1 MMLALGMFVFM
12 RQTLPHQ
19 TMQRESD
26 YRWPSNSR
34 IGKRDAFQFLGV
46 GEENITLAG
55 VLYPELTGGK
65 LTMTTLRLMAEE
77 GRAWPLLDGTGMIY
91 GMYVIS
97 KVSETGSIFFADGT
111 PRKIDFTL
119 SLTRVDE
126 SLAALYGDIGA
137 SLTNLL
143 VVRYSLQPADDNH
156 SFGHGKAESLAALA
170 QSMFISGSALFLFL
184 TGIQHLIS
192 PTPMTDPGVGVIV
205 TIVALICTII
215 LVSFQRWVVRR
226 TQSQAVRADMLHY
239 QSDVMMNGAIL
250 LALGLSWYGWH
261 RADALFAL
269 GIGIYILYSA
279 LRMGYE
285 AVQSLLDRA
294 LPDEER
300 QEIIDIVTSW
310 PGVSGAHDL
319 RTRQS
324 GPTRFIQIHLEMEDS
339 LPLVQAHM
347 VADQVEQA
355 ILRRFPGSDVIIHQD
370 PCSVVPREGKRSM
383 LS

>member
-1 MMLALGMFVFM
+1 MNQTYGRLVSRAAIAATAMASALLLIKIF
-12 RQTLPHQ
+12 
-19 TMQRESD
+19 
-26 YRWPSNSR
+26 
-34 IGKRDAFQFLGV
+34 
-46 GEENITLAG
+46 
-55 VLYPELTGGK
+55 
-65 LTMTTLRLMAEE
+65 
-77 GRAWPLLDGTGMIY
+77 AWWY
-91 GMYVIS
+91 
-97 KVSETGSIFFADGT
+97 TGSVSI
-111 PRKIDFTL
+111 
-119 SLTRVDE
+119 
-126 SLAALYGDIGA
+126 LAALVDSLVDIAA

-143 VVRYSLQPADDNH
+143 VVRYSLQPADDEH
-156 SFGHGKAESLAALA
+156 TFGHGKAESLAALA
-170 QSMFISGSALFLFL
+170 QSMFISGSALFL
-184 TGIQHLIS
+184 TSIQNLIK
-192 PTPMTDPGVGVIV
+192 PTPMNDPGVGIGVTVI
-205 TIVALICTII
+205 ALICTII
-215 LVSFQRWVVRR
+215 LVTFQRWVVRK

-250 LALGLSWYGWH
+250 IALGLSWYGWH

-294 LPDEER
+294 LPDAER

-324 GPTRFIQIHLEMEDS
+324 GPTRFIQIHLEMEDN
-339 LPLVQAHM
+339 LPLVQAHF

-370 PCSVVPREGKRSM
+370 PCSAVPREGRKFE
-383 LS
+383 LV

>member
-1 MMLALGMFVFM
+1 MNQTYGRLVSRAAIAATAMASALLLIKIF
-12 RQTLPHQ
+12 
-19 TMQRESD
+19 
-26 YRWPSNSR
+26 
-34 IGKRDAFQFLGV
+34 
-46 GEENITLAG
+46 
-55 VLYPELTGGK
+55 
-65 LTMTTLRLMAEE
+65 
-77 GRAWPLLDGTGMIY
+77 AWWY
-91 GMYVIS
+91 
-97 KVSETGSIFFADGT
+97 TGSVSI
-111 PRKIDFTL
+111 
-119 SLTRVDE
+119 
-126 SLAALYGDIGA
+126 LAALVDSLVDIAA

-143 VVRYSLQPADDNH
+143 VVRYSLQPADDEH
-156 SFGHGKAESLAALA
+156 TFGHGKAESLAALA
-170 QSMFISGSALFLFL
+170 QSMFISGSALFL
-184 TGIQHLIS
+184 TSIQNLIK
-192 PTPMTDPGVGVIV
+192 PTPMNDPGVGIGVIV
-205 TIVALICTII
+205 IALICTII
-215 LVSFQRWVVRR
+215 LVTFQRWVVRK

-250 LALGLSWYGWH
+250 IALGLSWYGWH

-294 LPDEER
+294 LPDAER

-324 GPTRFIQIHLEMEDS
+324 GPTRFIQIHLEMEDN
-339 LPLVQAHM
+339 LPLVQAHF

-370 PCSVVPREGKRSM
+370 PCSVVPREGRKFE
-383 LS
+383 LV

>member
-1 MMLALGMFVFM
+1 MNQSYGRLV
-12 RQTLPHQ
+12 
-19 TMQRESD
+19 
-26 YRWPSNSR
+26 SR
-34 IGKRDAFQFLGV
+34 AAIAA
-46 GEENITLAG
+46 TA
-55 VLYPELTGGK
+55 
-65 LTMTTLRLMAEE
+65 MASLLLLIKIF
-77 GRAWPLLDGTGMIY
+77 AWWY
-91 GMYVIS
+91 
-97 KVSETGSIFFADGT
+97 TGSVSI
-111 PRKIDFTL
+111 
-119 SLTRVDE
+119 
-126 SLAALYGDIGA
+126 LAALVDSLVDIGA

-184 TGIQHLIS
+184 TGIQHLVS

-319 RTRQS
+319 RTRQ
-324 GPTRFIQIHLEMEDS
+324 
-339 LPLVQAHM
+339 
-347 VADQVEQA
+347 
-355 ILRRFPGSDVIIHQD
+355 
-370 PCSVVPREGKRSM
+370 
-383 LS
+383 